1 MIALPDT
8 NAILRYLLNDV
19 PDQYEISRE
28 LFENIR
34 TGTTRALILESVMVE
49 CVYVLGKYYKIPRN
63 EIAEKLIGLLHYRG
77 IVNKDAEDLINGL
90 VMFAKQNIDIVDC
103 LLSVKSRKENH
114 TLFSFNESLKRIK

>member
-1 MIALPDT
+1 
-8 NAILRYLLNDV
+8 
-19 PDQYEISRE
+19 
-28 LFENIR
+28 
-34 TGTTRALILESVMVE
+34 MVE
-49 CVYVLGKYYKIPRN
+49 CVNVLGKYYKIPRN

-77 IVNKDAEDLINGL
+77 IANKDAEDLINAL